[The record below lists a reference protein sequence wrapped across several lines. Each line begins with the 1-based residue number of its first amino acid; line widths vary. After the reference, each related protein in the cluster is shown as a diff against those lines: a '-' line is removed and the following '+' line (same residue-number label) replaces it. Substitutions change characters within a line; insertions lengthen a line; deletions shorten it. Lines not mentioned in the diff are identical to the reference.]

1 MFKFFSAIAIL
12 RSFYGLNVLVDT
24 LNIGKILFSNFSY
37 GFPYPVTLISENSR
51 VFKHAINQRLFKWG
65 EGVEEKLV
73 LTIILD

>member
-1 MFKFFSAIAIL
+1 M
-12 RSFYGLNVLVDT
+12 VDI

-65 EGVEEKLV
+65 EEISVNNYLRLMTTENMFSEQLCERPGS
-73 LTIILD
+73 IF

>member
-1 MFKFFSAIAIL
+1 MFWL
-12 RSFYGLNVLVDT
+12 THWT
-24 LNIGKILFSNFSY
+24 LEKILFSNFSY